1 MSSTAESERFVLLT
15 SPHLLAMRRAATA
28 LLGEHDAEDA
38 AQEAIV
44 RAWQSWSMLRDDR
57 AVRSW
62 LLRITINVCR
72 EWYRLHYRKLMR
84 QTSSLTE
91 QADEL
96 PVPLTLP
103 PGSTDHADVLDLRQ
117 AVNDLPADLRVIV
130 ILRYFIGLDST
141 ELGAVLDLPS
151 ATVRTRL
158 RRALKMMRIELDLS
172 STNAAITVQG
182 PTGKRLT

>member
-1 MSSTAESERFVLLT
+1 MGSTAESERFVALT

-28 LLGEHDAEDA
+28 LLGERDAEDA

-44 RAWQSWSMLRDDR
+44 RAWQSWPRLRDDR
-57 AVRSW
+57 AVRPW
-62 LLRITINVCR
+62 LLRITVNVCQ
-72 EWYRLHYRKLMR
+72 EWYRLHYRKLVR
-84 QTSSLTE
+84 QTSLLTE

-103 PGSTDHADVLDLRQ
+103 LGSNDHVSVLDLRQ
-117 AVNDLPADLRVIV
+117 AIDDLPADLRLIV
-130 ILRYFIGLDST
+130 ILRYYIGLDSS

-158 RRALKMMRIELDLS
+158 RRALKMIRNELDFS
-172 STNAAITVQG
+172 SNAAVVIQG
-182 PTGKRLT
+182 QPERG